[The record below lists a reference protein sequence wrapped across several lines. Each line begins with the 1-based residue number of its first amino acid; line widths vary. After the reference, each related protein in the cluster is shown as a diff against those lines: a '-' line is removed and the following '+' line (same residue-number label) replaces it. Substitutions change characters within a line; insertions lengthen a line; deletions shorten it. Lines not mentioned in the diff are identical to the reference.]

1 MNNDILESEEFNN
14 LMEMACTAATKN
26 EVNIVAAKIK
36 SLIRNH
42 YTPKTVEENCCVFRD
57 ALDNMMGVKE
67 HKFIYDDD
75 VILFTGTREEC
86 ETEMKRL
93 ESLTK
98 GREESKIICM
108 GEAFGRAR
116 CPVDCQNCIDMDE
129 EHESAS
135 LRAQPTPNRDNYRA
149 ELLSLA
155 ATIAAG
161 LEARSDFSEIN
172 VMTYLGRPSERYK
185 PEYWSEYANK
195 YSFERAK
202 SILAAIDKE
211 VKSNPASE

>member
-1 MNNDILESEEFNN
+1 MNNDILESEEFEN
-14 LMEMACTAATKN
+14 LMVALAYCPLEK
-26 EVNIVAAKIK
+26 EPLHKSNIKAF
-36 SLIRNH
+36 IRQH

-135 LRAQPTPNRDNYRA
+135 LRAQPTTNRDNYRA
-149 ELLSLA
+149 ELLSVATSAMNGMLA
-155 ATIAAG
+155 NSISKEEG
-161 LEARSDFSEIN
+161 VEPFWYMQSDR
-172 VMTYLGRPSERYK
+172 VAQYAL
-185 PEYWSEYANK
+185 EYA
-195 YSFERAK
+195 K
-202 SILAAIDKE
+202 SLLKAIDKE

>member
-135 LRAQPTPNRDNYRA
+135 LRAQPTTNRDNYR
-149 ELLSLA
+149 E
-155 ATIAAG
+155 
-161 LEARSDFSEIN
+161 E
-172 VMTYLGRPSERYK
+172 
-185 PEYWSEYANK
+185 
-195 YSFERAK
+195 K
-202 SILAAIDKE
+202 SITITVTVTEDGRNSFKMDRIGFSSVAEIVGTLQIAMYSELKEGGETSTYDKE
-211 VKSNPASE
+211 VKSNPEAE

>member
-1 MNNDILESEEFNN
+1 MNNDILESEEFEN
-14 LMEMACTAATKN
+14 LMVALAYCPLEK
-26 EVNIVAAKIK
+26 EPLHKSNIKAF
-36 SLIRNH
+36 IRQH

-135 LRAQPTPNRDNYRA
+135 LRAQPTTNRDNYRA
-149 ELLSLA
+149 EFLSVATAAMNGMLA
-155 ATIAAG
+155 NSISKEEG
-161 LEARSDFSEIN
+161 VEPFWYMQSDR
-172 VMTYLGRPSERYK
+172 VAQYAL
-185 PEYWSEYANK
+185 EYA
-195 YSFERAK
+195 K
-202 SILAAIDKE
+202 SLLKAIDKE